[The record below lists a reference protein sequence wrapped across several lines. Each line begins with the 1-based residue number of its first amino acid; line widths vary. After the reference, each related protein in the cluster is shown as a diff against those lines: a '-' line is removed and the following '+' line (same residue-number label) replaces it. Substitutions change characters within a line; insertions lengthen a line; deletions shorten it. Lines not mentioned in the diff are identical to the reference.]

1 MSRRVDVYFSL
12 LSPWAHLGH
21 APLLELAERHA
32 VEIGWRP
39 MPLMSLFADTGGVP
53 LAKRSVQRRR
63 YRDLELL
70 RWADKRGRPLK
81 LRPAHWPFDP
91 SLADRAVIALVAAG
105 KDPAGYVGAGFRAA
119 WEEDRDMAERATIAE
134 LLTAEGFDADA
145 TLAAAEEPS
154 ADETYQAN
162 HAAAMEADVFGSPAY
177 VLDGEVFWGQDRLDL
192 LDDALASGRAP
203 YRVAV

>member
-21 APLLELAERHA
+21 EPFLEVARRHG

-39 MPLMSLFADTGGVP
+39 MPLMSVFADTGGVP
-53 LAKRSVQRRR
+53 LLKRALPRRT

-70 RWADKRGRPLK
+70 RWADRRKRPLK

-91 SLADRAVIALVAAG
+91 GLADRAIIALVDAG

-119 WEEDRDMAERATIAE
+119 WEEDRDMANRATIAE
-134 LLTAEGFDADA
+134 LLSAQGFDAEA
-145 TLAAAEEPS
+145 TLAAAEREE
-154 ADETYQAN
+154 AEKVYAAN
-162 HAAAMEADVFGSPAY
+162 HQAAVEVGVFGSPAY
-177 VLDGEVFWGQDRLDL
+177 VLDGEVFWGQDRIDL
-192 LDDALASGRAP
+192 LDEALASGRPA